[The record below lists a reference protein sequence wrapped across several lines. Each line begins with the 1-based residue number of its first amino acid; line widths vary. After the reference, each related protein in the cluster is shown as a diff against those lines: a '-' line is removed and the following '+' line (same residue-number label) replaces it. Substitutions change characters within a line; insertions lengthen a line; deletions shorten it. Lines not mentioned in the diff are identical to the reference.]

1 MLKDKFLS
9 EIESD
14 PLMMSHDVVGYW
26 ERVIEQTKNEFHDII
41 YQMLTP
47 RLADDIKS
55 KIENDGIYQWI
66 IIHYWRETVD
76 VK

>member
-14 PLMMSHDVVGYW
+14 PLMMSHDVVGYR

-55 KIENDGIYQWI
+55 KIEI
-66 IIHYWRETVD
+66 D
-76 VK
+76 VNLSMNYNSLLKRNC